1 MNAGGYGTAR
11 AQSRLRAA
19 VNARLEEISFRTG
32 LITATI
38 GLIAIAAIAAA
49 GVFAATLSLGGQAI
63 AAAGALSSVSAPRT
77 TPAVTA
83 SAQPITYPQASTT
96 PSSTPSSTPQAR
108 HPVTAA
114 TTSPQSAAGSQSWP
128 QADAPQADAPQ
139 ASPRYYGQAGYSHDS
154 WYGTH
159 GSWYGANWP
168 RHGGF
173 GFPGHGFGFPRPGD
187 LGRRQPTAPGNS
199 YRVCGDKR

>member
-1 MNAGGYGTAR
+1 MNAGGLGTAR

-38 GLIAIAAIAAA
+38 GLIALAAIAAA

-63 AAAGALSSVSAPRT
+63 AAAGAQSSVSAPKT

-83 SAQPITYPQASTT
+83 SAQPITYPQASST
-96 PSSTPSSTPQAR
+96 PSSTPQGSTVQGATPQAR

-114 TTSPQSAAGSQSWP
+114 TTSPQSAAGSPPWP
-128 QADAPQADAPQ
+128 RAAAPQAT
-139 ASPRYYGQAGYSHDS
+139 PRYYGQASYRHSS

-159 GSWYGANWP
+159 GSWYGTDGWRYGASWP
-168 RHGGF
+168 GHGGF
-173 GFPGHGFGFPRPGD
+173 GFPAHGFGFPRPGSF
-187 LGRRQPTAPGNS
+187 GR
-199 YRVCGDKR
+199 

>member
-1 MNAGGYGTAR
+1 VNAGGLGTAR
-11 AQSRLRAA
+11 ARSRLRSA

-38 GLIAIAAIAAA
+38 GLIALAAIAAA

-63 AAAGALSSVSAPRT
+63 AAAGALSSVSAPKT
-77 TPAVTA
+77 IPAVTA
-83 SAQPITYPQASTT
+83 SAQPITYPQASST
-96 PSSTPSSTPQAR
+96 PSSTPQGSTLQGSTPQAR

-114 TTSPQSAAGSQSWP
+114 TTSPQSAAGSQPWP
-128 QADAPQADAPQ
+128 QAGAPQAG
-139 ASPRYYGQAGYSHDS
+139 SRYYGQAGDSHTSWYGTHGS

-173 GFPGHGFGFPRPGD
+173 GFPAHGFGFPRSGG
-187 LGRRQPTAPGNS
+187 LGR
-199 YRVCGDKR
+199 

>member
-1 MNAGGYGTAR
+1 VNAGGLGTAR
-11 AQSRLRAA
+11 AQSRLRSA

-38 GLIAIAAIAAA
+38 GLIALAAIAAA

-83 SAQPITYPQASTT
+83 SAQPITYPQAS
-96 PSSTPSSTPQAR
+96 STPQASTPPSSTTQGSAPQAR
-108 HPVTAA
+108 QPVTAD
-114 TTSPQSAAGSQSWP
+114 TTSPQSAAGSPPWP
-128 QADAPQADAPQ
+128 QADVPQAGAPQ
-139 ASPRYYGQAGYSHDS
+139 ASPRYYGQAGYSHSS

-173 GFPGHGFGFPRPGD
+173 GFPAHGFGFPRQGS
-187 LGRRQPTAPGNS
+187 LGRR
-199 YRVCGDKR
+199 

>member
-1 MNAGGYGTAR
+1 VNAGGYGTAR

-38 GLIAIAAIAAA
+38 GLIALAAIAAA

-63 AAAGALSSVSAPRT
+63 AAAGALSSASAPKA

-83 SAQPITYPQASTT
+83 AAQPVTYPQASFT
-96 PSSTPSSTPQAR
+96 PSSAPSSLPSSAPPAR

-114 TTSPQSAAGSQSWP
+114 TTSPQSAAGSQPWP
-128 QADAPQADAPQ
+128 QADAPQAT
-139 ASPRYYGQAGYSHDS
+139 PRYYGQAGYSHNS
-154 WYGTH
+154 WYGAH

-173 GFPGHGFGFPRPGD
+173 GFPAHGFGFPRPGG
-187 LGRRQPTAPGNS
+187 LGR
-199 YRVCGDKR
+199 